1 MATGESVLDLVT
13 IVTGDEK
20 GADLRRGP
28 RVIVTETETVIVNEA
43 RGTKTSMDIVS
54 EREAEVVINTILP
67 KV

>member
-1 MATGESVLDLVT
+1 M
-13 IVTGDEK
+13 
-20 GADLRRGP
+20 
-28 RVIVTETETVIVNEA
+28 IVTETETVIVNEA